1 MGRLAK
7 LCKKLTVLGQLEVAE
22 LSLGGILIIL
32 IILIIHSF

>member
-7 LCKKLTVLGQLEVAE
+7 LCKKLKNTVLGQLEVAE

-32 IILIIHSF
+32 IIHSF